1 MRDKPL
7 TRPDSTVK
15 RLLLGISQ
23 HDFSASIKA
32 TRSPQKLT
40 CKIAAPQ
47 GQDGIHY
54 IGRRELQLA
63 TFDRAG
69 DVPGICTLGEA
80 SKSLEYLKSDSKLS
94 SPTKNSIFWLPTLR
108 PACYEPFLL
117 SALVV
122 SSTPSKHTSN
132 FIIDNII
139 RLQRPRSYQEFGLGC
154 VSAMNTGKAPACT
167 PTWRGHI
174 ETTKD
179 ALLIFEACF
188 EGTLAHCFRRP
199 HDRERNQLIV
209 SGNVF
214 VYEEATSGIKRWTDG
229 IPWSPSRIL
238 TNFLIYRQLNSPF
251 PPGEKKRAT
260 KRSQRAIKPGEPYP
274 TSATST
280 PVTDESRPFPPES
293 PNPSLKAEENP
304 DKDANRGLVGS
315 LVDSYEFKENG
326 LLKKTMTVT
335 VNHVQHHLVSYYSL
349 EDAKHNLRTPRDDPH
364 LKDLRI
370 RESLLNQ
377 PKFKFPNLDDAGD
390 GTYEQLEQHNPY
402 QGYAFNGYDP
412 TRMYPAMQMSQVS
425 SPMGYQGGVYA
436 PSHPPSTS
444 PGYASI
450 APTTSGYATAVH
462 YSQHNPLTPQHPY
475 SHLNQ
480 PPQYQSQPT
489 THSPYQSQQYS
500 GHSQDQLQHPGYPPQ
515 SATTSLPRPTGMLD
529 YSSGAHNNSGLS
541 HDPYSAGGIK
551 LEGMVPTSQSQPP
564 QAWQMPYSPQPWAGR
579 PEGTQYSSYR
589 TQS

>member
-1 MRDKPL
+1 
-7 TRPDSTVK
+7 
-15 RLLLGISQ
+15 
-23 HDFSASIKA
+23 
-32 TRSPQKLT
+32 
-40 CKIAAPQ
+40 
-47 GQDGIHY
+47 
-54 IGRRELQLA
+54 
-63 TFDRAG
+63 
-69 DVPGICTLGEA
+69 
-80 SKSLEYLKSDSKLS
+80 
-94 SPTKNSIFWLPTLR
+94 
-108 PACYEPFLL
+108 
-117 SALVV
+117 
-122 SSTPSKHTSN
+122 
-132 FIIDNII
+132 
-139 RLQRPRSYQEFGLGC
+139 
-154 VSAMNTGKAPACT
+154 MNTGKAPACT

-274 TSATST
+274 SSATST

-293 PNPSLKAEENP
+293 PNQSIKAEESP

-349 EDAKHNLRTPRDDPH
+349 EDAKHSLRTPREDPH

-370 RESLLNQ
+370 RETLLNQ

-390 GTYEQLEQHNPY
+390 GTYDSMEGQQNAYPY
-402 QGYAFNGYDP
+402 GFSNGYDP
-412 TRMYPAMQMSQVS
+412 RMYHGMQAPQVS
-425 SPMGYQGGVYA
+425 SPMGYQPGVYA
-436 PSHPPSTS
+436 PAHPPSTS
-444 PGYASI
+444 AAYASI
-450 APTTSGYATAVH
+450 APTTGSYGPAVQYA
-462 YSQHNPLTPQHPY
+462 QHSPLTPQPPY
-475 SHLNQ
+475 PQINHQAQYQNQ
-480 PPQYQSQPT
+480 AANHTQYQSQ
-489 THSPYQSQQYS
+489 HYS
-500 GHSQDQLQHPGYPPQ
+500 GHSQDQLQHPGYQ
-515 SATTSLPRPTGMLD
+515 TQTAANSLPRPNGMLD
-529 YSSGAHNNSGLS
+529 FSSGAQNESGLG
-541 HDPYSAGGIK
+541 HDPYSSGGIK
-551 LEGMVPTSQSQPP
+551 IESMVPTSQSQPA
-564 QAWQMPYSPQPWAGR
+564 QAWPMPYSPQSWGPRADGAS
-579 PEGTQYSSYR
+579 YAYR